1 MHVRYRQAMTE
12 IELAFLLI
20 QYGLAFV
27 FVWTGILI
35 LKDVPSWAKSL
46 EESWAKK
53 LLPASSESLIR
64 ATAVFDIV
72 VGIWLFTGI
81 ALWVAALFAALH
93 LTQVLLVRGIMG
105 SEYRD
110 VGLLA
115 IAIAL
120 MLYSYPVTL
129 T

>member
-1 MHVRYRQAMTE
+1 MEE
-12 IELAFLLI
+12 IDLAFILI

-46 EESWAKK
+46 SESWAKK
-53 LLPASSESLIR
+53 FLPAPAEKVMR

-81 ALWVAALFAALH
+81 ALPLAAFLAALH
-93 LTQVLLVRGIMG
+93 LAQVLVVRGIMG

-110 VGLLA
+110 IGLLA
-115 IAIAL
+115 MAIAL
-120 MLYSYPVTL
+120 ILYSYPL
-129 T
+129 TSQI